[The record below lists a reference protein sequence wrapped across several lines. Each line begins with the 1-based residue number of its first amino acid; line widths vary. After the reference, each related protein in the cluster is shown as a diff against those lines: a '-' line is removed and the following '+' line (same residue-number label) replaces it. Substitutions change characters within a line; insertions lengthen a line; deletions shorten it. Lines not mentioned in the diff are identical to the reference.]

1 MSGVSLEDPLIA
13 GSGPAESGLGKS
25 GSVQGST
32 GLRPGAGDAL
42 RLEWDR
48 WSIGAGDKAS
58 VRRAP
63 GEETVAIQVHCRDAI
78 CELGLLAQLRQCP
91 DVRIVPPGGSASV
104 VVAAADRVD
113 EEVTRWLRS
122 LHRSGGAPIVLVVGQ
137 LDPRTVT
144 EVVCSGV
151 RGVLPRSEAA
161 PDRLGRL
168 IRAAAHGNGEL
179 PPDLLRHLI
188 DQVNRLN
195 QELLEPSGR
204 HSSGLTERER
214 HVLKLVSEGLS
225 TREVAIRLAYSE
237 RTIKA
242 ILQSLTLRLNVR
254 NRTQAVAYAVRN
266 GWI

>member
-1 MSGVSLEDPLIA
+1 MSGVSLQYPRVAEADPA
-13 GSGPAESGLGKS
+13 
-25 GSVQGST
+25 
-32 GLRPGAGDAL
+32 AGDARPVPGAAEAL
-42 RLEWDR
+42 RVEWGQ
-48 WSIGAGDKAS
+48 WQLGAAD
-58 VRRAP
+58 RAP
-63 GEETVAIQVHCRDAI
+63 ARPAPADGPVPIWVHCRDAI
-78 CELGLLAQLRQCP
+78 SELGLLAQLRQCP
-91 DVRIVPPGGSASV
+91 EVRIAPPGGAASV
-104 VVAAADRVD
+104 VLAAADRVD

-122 LHRSGGAPIVLVVGQ
+122 LHRTCGAPIVLVVGQ

-151 RGVLPRSEAA
+151 RGVLPRSEAD

-168 IRAAAHGNGEL
+168 IRAAARGNGEL

-204 HSSGLTERER
+204 HSSGLTGRERE
-214 HVLKLVSEGLS
+214 VLRLVADGMS
-225 TREVAIRLAYSE
+225 TREVAVTLAYSE

-242 ILQSLTLRLNVR
+242 ILQSLTLRLNLR

>member
-1 MSGVSLEDPLIA
+1 MSGVTLREPPITGTDPVEGDA
-13 GSGPAESGLGKS
+13 GPM
-25 GSVQGST
+25 
-32 GLRPGAGDAL
+32 PGAAEAL
-42 RLEWDR
+42 RLEWSR
-48 WSIGAGDKAS
+48 WSIGAGDKS
-58 VRRAP
+58 PVRPSPAE
-63 GEETVAIQVHCRDAI
+63 GTVAIWVHCRDAI
-78 CELGLLAQLRQCP
+78 SELGLLAQLRQCP
-91 DVRIVPPGGSASV
+91 DVRIAPPGGTASV
-104 VVAAADRVD
+104 VLAAADRVD

-122 LHRSGGAPIVLVVGQ
+122 LHRSCGAPIVLVVGQ

-151 RGVLPRSEAA
+151 RGVLPRSEAT
-161 PDRLGRL
+161 PDRLARL
-168 IRAAAHGNGEL
+168 VRAASRGNGEL

-204 HSSGLTERER
+204 HSSGLTGRER
-214 HVLKLVSEGLS
+214 DVLRLVSEGLS

-242 ILQSLTLRLNVR
+242 ILQSLTIRLNVR